1 MDSADFDL
9 DRSIAEAW
17 LQFEQRLTEVV
28 ASIDETADL
37 IIDAVEDNR
46 GAGYVRFSLLPTSD
60 PRHDGADP
68 MILAE
73 AATNAQ
79 LDEEHQLG
87 AQQLQL
93 LEDSGWEAPVAE
105 PGASA
110 CFSSVASQEGCDAL
124 VQRAIVALRDVYGV
138 QHPVFLAPSQL
149 AEILTDKPIEVPA
162 GFDPDDIQATV
173 PGSSQHLVE
182 LVRRELFDLFGH
194 DPIRDA
200 DGDFSVR
207 VGSTMVFIRATAD
220 NREVLIFSP
229 VVHDVDGRSRAMEI
243 LNDLNSESRYVRF
256 ELIRDRVFVQMS
268 VLAMPFVPAHLHQAV
283 KTVAEVADGIDE
295 SLSTRLGGRTTFET

>member
-9 DRSIAEAW
+9 DRSITEAW
-17 LQFEQRLTEVV
+17 LQFEQRLGEVV
-28 ASIDETADL
+28 SSMDETVDL
-37 IIDAVEDNR
+37 VIDAIENDR
-46 GAGYVRFSLLPTSD
+46 GAGYVRFSMLPMTDS
-60 PRHDGADP
+60 RHDGSGP
-68 MILAE
+68 MVLGE

-87 AQQLQL
+87 SQQLQF
-93 LEDSGWEAPVAE
+93 LEDSGWNPPVAA
-105 PGASA
+105 PGASP
-110 CFSSVASQEGCDAL
+110 CFTDVAAQDDCMAL
-124 VQRAIVALRDVYGV
+124 VQRSVLALRDVYGV

-162 GFDPDDIQATV
+162 DYELDDIQATV

-194 DPIRDA
+194 DPIRDT

-220 NREVLIFSP
+220 NREVLVFSP

-268 VLAMPFVPAHLHQAV
+268 VLAIPFVPAHLHQAV
-283 KTVAEVADGIDE
+283 KTVTEVADGIDE